1 MVDFNKKLKVDRI
14 NLFCDVV
21 TKMANGTPAEGYA
34 IGEAIYQLPENLQQY
49 LISEVPDSILR
60 REYSRRELH
69 KGDNIVLEGADM
81 IAEAYK
87 EEVFNAD
94 KVRAIKDTISE
105 VYKDEVF
112 NTDKEE
118 ALKDLLGI
126 KSKFPDILD
135 VIEEVLKCFPGWYTL
150 DDIYDMLYKKD
161 LGL

>member
-34 IGEAIYQLPENLQQY
+34 IGEAIHQLPENLQQY

-60 REYSRRELH
+60 REYSRRELY
-69 KGDNIVLEGADM
+69 KGDNVAFEGADTV
-81 IAEAYK
+81 AEVYR
-87 EEVFNAD
+87 EIIFNA
-94 KVRAIKDTISE
+94 
-105 VYKDEVF
+105 
-112 NTDKEE
+112 DKEE

-135 VIEEVLKCFPGWYTL
+135 VIAEVLKCFPERYTL

>member
-21 TKMANGTPAEGYA
+21 TKMANDTPAEGYA
-34 IGEAIYQLPENLQQY
+34 IGDAIKQLPENLQQY
-49 LISEVPDSILR
+49 LISEVPDTILR

-69 KGDNIVLEGADM
+69 KGEGVVFEVSDSV
-81 IAEAYK
+81 AEVYK
-87 EEVFNAD
+87 EEVFNAN
-94 KVRAIKDTISE
+94 RA
-105 VYKDEVF
+105 
-112 NTDKEE
+112 E

-126 KSKFPDILD
+126 KSQFPDILD
-135 VIEEVLKCFPGWYTL
+135 VIAEVLKCFPERYTL

>member
-1 MVDFNKKLKVDRI
+1 MVDFNKKLKIDRI

-21 TKMANGTPAEGYA
+21 MKMANGTPAEGYA
-34 IGEAIYQLPENLQQY
+34 IGDAIKQLPENLQQY

-69 KGDNIVLEGADM
+69 KGDNVVFEGADTV
-81 IAEAYK
+81 AEVYK
-87 EEVFNAD
+87 EEVFNAN
-94 KVRAIKDTISE
+94 RA
-105 VYKDEVF
+105 
-112 NTDKEE
+112 E

-135 VIEEVLKCFPGWYTL
+135 VIAEVLKCFPERYTL
-150 DDIYDMLYKKD
+150 DDIFDMLYKKD

>member
-21 TKMANGTPAEGYA
+21 TKMAHGTPAEGYA
-34 IGEAIYQLPENLQQY
+34 IGDAIKQLPENLQQY

-60 REYSRRELH
+60 REYSRRELY
-69 KGDNIVLEGADM
+69 KGDNVAFEGADTV
-81 IAEAYK
+81 A
-87 EEVFNAD
+87 
-94 KVRAIKDTISE
+94 E
-105 VYKDEVF
+105 VYKEILF
-112 NTDKEE
+112 NPDKAE

-135 VIEEVLKCFPGWYTL
+135 VIAEVLKCFPERYTL
-150 DDIYDMLYKKD
+150 EDIYDMLYKKD

>member
-21 TKMANGTPAEGYA
+21 TKMAHGTPAEGYA
-34 IGEAIYQLPENLQQY
+34 IGDAIKQLPENLQQY
-49 LISEVPDSILR
+49 LISEVPDVILR

-69 KGDNIVLEGADM
+69 KGEGAVFEGADTV
-81 IAEAYK
+81 AEVYK
-87 EEVFNAD
+87 EEVFNAN
-94 KVRAIKDTISE
+94 KA
-105 VYKDEVF
+105 
-112 NTDKEE
+112 E

-135 VIEEVLKCFPGWYTL
+135 IIAEVLKCFPERYTL

>member
-21 TKMANGTPAEGYA
+21 TKMAHGTPAEGYT
-34 IGEAIYQLPENLQQY
+34 IGEAIRKLPENLQQY
-49 LISEVPDSILR
+49 LISEVPDTILR

-69 KGDNIVLEGADM
+69 KGDNVVFEGADV
-81 IAEAYK
+81 ITEVYK

-94 KVRAIKDTISE
+94 KTGAI
-105 VYKDEVF
+105 
-112 NTDKEE
+112 
-118 ALKDLLGI
+118 KDLLGI
-126 KSKFPDILD
+126 KSAFPDILD
-135 VIEEVLKCFPGWYTL
+135 VIAEVLKCFPERYTI

>member
-21 TKMANGTPAEGYA
+21 TKMAHGTPAEGYA
-34 IGEAIYQLPENLQQY
+34 IGDAIKQLPENLQQY
-49 LISEVPDSILR
+49 LISEVPDNILR
-60 REYSRRELH
+60 REYSRRELD
-69 KGDNIVLEGADM
+69 KGEGVVFEGADT
-81 IAEAYK
+81 IA
-87 EEVFNAD
+87 
-94 KVRAIKDTISE
+94 E

-112 NTDKEE
+112 NANKAE

-135 VIEEVLKCFPGWYTL
+135 VIEEVLKCFPERYTL

>member
-21 TKMANGTPAEGYA
+21 TKMAHGTPAEGYTIGDA
-34 IGEAIYQLPENLQQY
+34 IKQLPENLQQY

-69 KGDNIVLEGADM
+69 KGEGAVFEGADTV
-81 IAEAYK
+81 AEVYK
-87 EEVFNAD
+87 EEVFNAN
-94 KVRAIKDTISE
+94 KA
-105 VYKDEVF
+105 
-112 NTDKEE
+112 E
-118 ALKDLLGI
+118 AMKDLLGI

-135 VIEEVLKCFPGWYTL
+135 VIAEVLKCFPGWYTL

>member
-21 TKMANGTPAEGYA
+21 AKMAHGTPAEGYA

-69 KGDNIVLEGADM
+69 KGEGAVFEGADTV
-81 IAEAYK
+81 AEVYK
-87 EEVFNAD
+87 EEVFNAN
-94 KVRAIKDTISE
+94 KA
-105 VYKDEVF
+105 
-112 NTDKEE
+112 E
-118 ALKDLLGI
+118 AMKDLLGI
-126 KSKFPDILD
+126 KLKFPDILD
-135 VIEEVLKCFPGWYTL
+135 VIAEVLKCFPERYTL